1 MSLNADTPTLETRGT
16 KTQRELFIVIEEI
29 TNTLGPSGIKLE
41 QQKEDSFNR
50 ISQLE
55 ACLKTTLDDFEHYI
69 HNAVPAYTEKEEIGI
84 LKSEIKTLN
93 EENSKLK
100 QDMYEKEILIKRL
113 KEALNEEKA
122 KQIWQTETRQTW
134 KHQSQQNIPLG
145 TRNRFAPLQNT
156 PNEVLNKEAKNY
168 KEKERLRHRPQ
179 TPVYN
184 KQNHRPNHVIN
195 HFSENDNS
203 F

>member
-29 TNTLGPSGIKLE
+29 INTLGHSGIKLE

-55 ACLKTTLDDFEHYI
+55 AYLKTNLDDFEHYI
-69 HNAVPAYTEKEEIGI
+69 HHAVPAYTKKEEIEI
-84 LKSEIKTLN
+84 LKSKIETLN

-122 KQIWQTETRQTW
+122 KQIW
-134 KHQSQQNIPLG
+134 
-145 TRNRFAPLQNT
+145 
-156 PNEVLNKEAKNY
+156 
-168 KEKERLRHRPQ
+168 
-179 TPVYN
+179 
-184 KQNHRPNHVIN
+184 
-195 HFSENDNS
+195 
-203 F
+203 